1 MSGTLV
7 DYARTLADRDWQAAL
22 PFIEEALEINPGDP
36 DAANVS
42 LMIEDAR
49 RRELIDHFVM
59 EGRELQTAGKLQ
71 EALGKVEQGLG
82 EHPNESR
89 LIRLRSTLASA
100 IENQRSETI
109 RRFEPA
115 ASAEAPRWS
124 AAAVGA
130 ASTPVAQAAHSP
142 VSPPEQYAA
151 PAQSRTDDRKS
162 RGLLAE
168 RQDGNPPVAGI
179 GRRLLRQRPA
189 TSGPGTRAQHP
200 RHR

>member
-1 MSGTLV
+1 
-7 DYARTLADRDWQAAL
+7 
-22 PFIEEALEINPGDP
+22 
-36 DAANVS
+36 
-42 LMIEDAR
+42 MIEDAQ
-49 RRELIDHFVM
+49 RRELIDHCVM

-124 AAAVGA
+124 TAAVGGGT
-130 ASTPVAQAAHSP
+130 STPVAQAANP
-142 VSPPEQYAA
+142 PESPPEPYAA
-151 PAQSRTDDRKS
+151 PPPSRIDDRKESRAS
-162 RGLLAE
+162 RGVPGRESGGA
-168 RQDGNPPVAGI
+168 DWAGDFS
-179 GRRLLRQRPA
+179 GKDQRPSR
-189 TSGPGTRAQHP
+189 TGTRAQHS
-200 RHR
+200 RHG